1 MIMDP
6 RTIPIMRAVA
16 KNPFSVMRRYKI
28 VEEKAGCFQEI
39 FVEQSYYWLASK
51 AKPNTTVVDIGA
63 KIGETAIFFSMF
75 PNVKKVVAYE
85 PMPFSYSMMKKNI
98 SINPFRKKI
107 EIHNKALSSVRESRR
122 IDEDK
127 IMNGLYSFTKS
138 RGDSGGRLITSVTL
152 ADALRGL
159 KNVIIKSDCEGA
171 EADFFDN
178 ADLSEVYAIELEY
191 HYCLPKVTR
200 ALKKKG
206 FKLVINPTVPSGCGL
221 LYAKR

>member
-1 MIMDP
+1 MDP

-51 AKPNTTVVDIGA
+51 ARPNTTVVDIGA
-63 KIGETAIFFSMF
+63 KIGETAIFFAMF

-122 IDEDK
+122 IEEEK

-138 RGDSGGRLITSVTL
+138 RGDTKGKIIESVTL
-152 ADALRGL
+152 ADAIRGL

-171 EADFFDN
+171 EADFFNGVDM
-178 ADLSEVYAIELEY
+178 SEVYAIELEY
-191 HYCLPKVTR
+191 HYCLPKVTK
-200 ALKKKG
+200 ALKEQG
-206 FKLVINPTVPSGCGL
+206 FKVTVKPTTPKGCGL
-221 LYAKR
+221 LYAER